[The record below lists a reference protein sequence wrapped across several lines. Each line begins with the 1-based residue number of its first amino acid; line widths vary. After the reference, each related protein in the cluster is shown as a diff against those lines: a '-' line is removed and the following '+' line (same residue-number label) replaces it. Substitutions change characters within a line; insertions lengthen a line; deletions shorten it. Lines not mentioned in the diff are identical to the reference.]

1 MNHNGIPCEQSSD
14 DEVALWSTT
23 LKNVD
28 SWTLPSRCR
37 RICWVFVTTNN
48 WLGLFSITLL
58 RHLTHSKTTAQA
70 CSSVM
75 GALNP
80 LVIFSRDKQPSWV
93 SWNGVQLVSLYFTF
107 DEVAMILSNYG
118 DCCFKLYFVKS
129 NFWWFQIPIHTQKK
143 PATRGLLPLKFWFKL
158 SKKNPV
164 TSCWRLDSRCHRT
177 PFSCAGDFKTTAST
191 HFRFVVLTREYELV
205 HQFLGDFMISQQ
217 FRNKNWDSWLLSQC
231 TLLSNFTFQ

>member
-1 MNHNGIPCEQSSD
+1 MIIRVTIQWQSLNHNCIPCEQSSTL
-14 DEVALWSTT
+14 DEEDALWSTT

-93 SWNGVQLVSLYFTF
+93 SWNGVQLVSLYFTL
-107 DEVAMILSNYG
+107 DEVAMI
-118 DCCFKLYFVKS
+118 FKLWRLLLSTLYCES
-129 NFWWFQIPIHTQKK
+129 NFWWFQIPIHTKK
-143 PATRGLLPLKFWFKL
+143 TGYTRSP
-158 SKKNPV
+158 
-164 TSCWRLDSRCHRT
+164 
-177 PFSCAGDFKTTAST
+177 
-191 HFRFVVLTREYELV
+191 
-205 HQFLGDFMISQQ
+205 
-217 FRNKNWDSWLLSQC
+217 
-231 TLLSNFTFQ
+231 TLEILIQTE

>member
-1 MNHNGIPCEQSSD
+1 MLAHDNSCKWQSLNHNCIPCEQSSTLD
-14 DEVALWSTT
+14 EEVALWSTT

-118 DCCFKLYFVKS
+118 DCFFKLYFVSQTFDDSK
-129 NFWWFQIPIHTQKK
+129 FQFTQKNRLHAVSY
-143 PATRGLLPLKFWFKL
+143 PWNSDSNWVRRIQWQVAGALTRAVIARRFMRGRFQNN
-158 SKKNPV
+158 S
-164 TSCWRLDSRCHRT
+164 LDSFSIRCSYKGMRT
-177 PFSCAGDFKTTAST
+177 ST
-191 HFRFVVLTREYELV
+191 SIFRRFY
-205 HQFLGDFMISQQ
+205 DISAVS
-217 FRNKNWDSWLLSQC
+217 K
-231 TLLSNFTFQ
+231 